1 MYVSEID
8 MSSLRRYLPA
18 IAFLVFWGA
27 GSYTA
32 MQAGEAEDRL
42 SMDERRVVL
51 SLFSK
56 RAEYGDETN
65 RVVTNP
71 NAIRLGET
79 LFFEKRV
86 SASGSISCSTCHR
99 KELEWSDGLPTSMGE
114 GPGTRRTPSL
124 WNVGNRRWYFWD
136 GRVATL
142 WAQALVPL
150 ESPTEMGGNRSSIVE
165 LIESDEKLRELYES
179 VFGKIGAAEGCHS
192 NPGSTY
198 ASDACPPADVA
209 FANVGKAI
217 AAFETTLQARDAPF
231 DRFLDCLRDRRG
243 QCAQLSS
250 RAQAGLKLFIGKA
263 RCVNCHHG
271 LDLTD
276 EEFHDVLLRD
286 SHVQRGDDPG
296 RLRAIAF
303 LRSNPFGPAGQFSD
317 CPSCSTAQ
325 LVQQLN
331 ENPDLFRTFKTPS
344 LRDVANRA
352 PYMHNGSY
360 RTLRD
365 VVTHYST
372 LADASIPDHHFDALL
387 TPLNLSGKDIDDLIA
402 FLCTLSSDIGKIN
415 GETVPLKHTAQTDQC
430 K

>member
-1 MYVSEID
+1 
-8 MSSLRRYLPA
+8 MSSRRRYLLA
-18 IAFLVFWGA
+18 IACLICWGT

-32 MQAGEAEDRL
+32 VQSGEKEDRL
-42 SMDERRVVL
+42 SMDERRAVL

-56 RAEYGDETN
+56 RAERGDETN
-65 RVVTNP
+65 HVATNP
-71 NAIRLGET
+71 TAIRLGET
-79 LFFEKRV
+79 LFFEKRI
-86 SASGSISCSTCHR
+86 SASGSVSCSTCHQ
-99 KELEWSDGLPTSMGE
+99 KELEWSDGLPKSLGE
-114 GPGTRRTPSL
+114 GPGSRRTPSL

-136 GRVATL
+136 GRAATL
-142 WAQALVPL
+142 WSQALVPL
-150 ESPTEMGGNRSSIVE
+150 ESPTEIAGNRSSIVE
-165 LIESDEKLRELYES
+165 LIGSDPKLRELYEA
-179 VFGKIGAAEGCHS
+179 VFGKIDRPDGCHS
-192 NPGSTY
+192 SAGSTY
-198 ASDACPPADVA
+198 ASDACRPTDLA

-243 QCAQLSS
+243 QCAQVSAQ
-250 RAQAGLKLFIGKA
+250 AQAGLKLFIGKA

-286 SHVQRGDDPG
+286 SHAQRGDDPG
-296 RLRAIAF
+296 RLGAIAF
-303 LRSNPFGPAGQFSD
+303 LRSNPFGPSGQFSD
-317 CPSCSTAQ
+317 CPSGPTGK

-365 VVTHYST
+365 VVSHYST

-387 TPLNLSGKDIDDLIA
+387 TPLNLSGRDIDNLIA
-402 FLCTLSSDIGKIN
+402 FLCTLSSDTGKIN
-415 GETVPLKHTAQTDQC
+415 GETVLLKHVGQADQC